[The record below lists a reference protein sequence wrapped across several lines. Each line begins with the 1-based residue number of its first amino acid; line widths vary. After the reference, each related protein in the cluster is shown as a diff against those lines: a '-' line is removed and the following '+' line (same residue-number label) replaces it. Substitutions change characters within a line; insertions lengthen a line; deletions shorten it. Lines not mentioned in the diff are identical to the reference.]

1 MGNRKNK
8 GMKRGSV
15 YHANYVMHQQE
26 GKRLAHEIIRM
37 EGTIKGQEDII
48 IALGR
53 MGWGPKRLE
62 RLSEVLGEVVHEYQ
76 ALAKEDKSDDPDI
89 DYTVGKYDAELQRCL
104 GPHFLPWAERYNLSG
119 YTEGLRVIELS
130 KRKKAALEEANNGDK
145 KQSTT

>member
-1 MGNRKNK
+1 MSNRKNK

-37 EGTIKGQEDII
+37 
-48 IALGR
+48 
-53 MGWGPKRLE
+53 GWGPKRLE
-62 RLSEVLGEVVHEYQ
+62 QLSDVLAQVVHEYH
-76 ALAKEDKSDDPDI
+76 ALAKADKADDPDI

-119 YTEGLRVIELS
+119 YTEGLRVVELS
-130 KRKKAALEEANNGDK
+130 KRKKAENEKHTDR
-145 KQSTT
+145 SE